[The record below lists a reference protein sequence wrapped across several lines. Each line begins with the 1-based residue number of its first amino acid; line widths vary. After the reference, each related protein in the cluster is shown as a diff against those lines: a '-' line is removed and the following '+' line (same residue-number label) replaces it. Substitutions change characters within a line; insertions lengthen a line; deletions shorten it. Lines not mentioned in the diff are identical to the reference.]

1 MRKNINLLISIQ
13 IYPKLQKIDYRLF
26 IMNYSNE
33 IPTNNQT
40 TKRMPSTSSAPS
52 STPSST
58 PSSAPSSIPSAH
70 PQFAPSSH
78 SSDHPIEFPVIFLRH
93 GHATH
98 NEAVEKDGE
107 AEYEKFEWKDAEM
120 TSKGFSQ
127 VDSLVSTLITPL
139 RSSGSK
145 ICAIYSSPL
154 TRCIQTANIIQ
165 ETLTDAPTI
174 TLADNLI
181 ERQGKHPCNWR
192 KEKNE
197 LVSLWDTSVDTSYLP
212 TDIPIFDPLN
222 VETDESIIER
232 MNNFMQFIL
241 HDLNNRRS
249 SLPDSPVVLISTHH
263 EVLKTMFNES
273 VDNGDYLAHKFIL
286 DTATNTWRPFHLS
299 FA

>member
-1 MRKNINLLISIQ
+1 
-13 IYPKLQKIDYRLF
+13 
-26 IMNYSNE
+26 
-33 IPTNNQT
+33 
-40 TKRMPSTSSAPS
+40 MPLVSSSVLSSVLSSVSSSVLSSA
-52 STPSST
+52 
-58 PSSAPSSIPSAH
+58 IPSAH
-70 PQFAPSSH
+70 PSFAPSSLSLP

-127 VDSLVSTLITPL
+127 VDSLISSLITPL

-165 ETLTDAPTI
+165 ETLSNAPTI
-174 TLADNLI
+174 MLADNLI

-197 LVSLWDTSVDTSYLP
+197 LTSLWDTCIDTSYLP

-222 VETDESIIER
+222 IETDESIIER

-249 SLPDSPVVLISTHH
+249 SLPDSPVILISTHH

-273 VDNGDYLAHKFIL
+273 VDNGDYVAHKFVL
-286 DTATNTWRPFHLS
+286 DTATNIWRPFHLGMG